1 MDWQMNMNTIFWRL
15 NLIVLSVILIAYY
28 SYLFFDTPHP
38 FWDLSVY
45 ERAVADF
52 QNGTDP
58 YKKHTGL
65 LFIYNPLALRL
76 FFLLDQIS
84 PLRITLLALYGLSF
98 AWIFYELT
106 MLREVN
112 SCSAYNV
119 LEMPSARISRLITA
133 FSAVTIPAM
142 AFGSGIGV
150 TSIASGNLT
159 LYMHLA
165 LIAAF
170 LGWGRESDSRKMF
183 VPILLIPIFSIIKPY
198 FLLYL
203 ALPLLIS
210 DKRKRAFNHAVFAG
224 VVALFFW
231 FGSYYFYAAEYAK
244 FMAALKLQTFGGN
257 DVGYSF
263 FGIFRGLGANDLLAL
278 SSHFAV
284 SAILATGALLYIR
297 SEKSFGHQ
305 LKLLLLY
312 FIFTIANPRM
322 KEYDLFP
329 ALICLFAFLRAVSP
343 RPDLIILIGVL
354 FSSAGYSSYI
364 GNMAELTGVYS
375 DNIGQIIGLLVI
387 GIIFTYQVI
396 LRKNP
401 T

>member
-1 MDWQMNMNTIFWRL
+1 MNMNIIFWRL
-15 NLIVLSVILIAYY
+15 ILIVLSVILIAYY
-28 SYLFFDTPHP
+28 SYIFFDTPHP

-52 QNGTDP
+52 KNGIDP
-58 YKKHTGL
+58 YKKTTGL

-76 FFLLDQIS
+76 FSLLDQIS
-84 PLRITLLALYGLSF
+84 PLRNTLLTLYGLSF
-98 AWIFYELT
+98 SWILCELT

-112 SCSAYNV
+112 STYNV
-119 LEMPSARISRLITA
+119 LEMSSVRISRLITA
-133 FSAVTIPAM
+133 ISAVAIPAT

-170 LGWGRESDSRKMF
+170 LGWGRESDSPRML
-183 VPILLIPIFSIIKPY
+183 VPILLIPVFSIIKPY

-203 ALPLLIS
+203 AIPPLIS
-210 DKRKRAFNHAVFAG
+210 GRSKPACNHAIFAG
-224 VVALFFW
+224 LIALVFW
-231 FGSYYFYAAEYAK
+231 TCSYYFFPDEFAK

-263 FGIFRGLGANDLLAL
+263 FGIFRGLGVNDLMAL
-278 SSHFAV
+278 SLHFAV
-284 SAILATGALLYIR
+284 SAFLATAAVLYIR

-305 LKLLLLY
+305 SKLLLLY
-312 FIFTIANPRM
+312 FIFSIANPRM

-329 ALICLFAFLRAVSP
+329 ALICLFTFLRAISP
-343 RPDLIILIGVL
+343 KPDLIILIGVL
-354 FSSAGYSSYI
+354 FSSVGFSYI
-364 GNMAELTGVYS
+364 DQIAELTGVYS
-375 DNIGQIIGLLVI
+375 DNIGQIIGLLAI
-387 GIIFTYQVI
+387 GIIFTCQVI
-396 LRKNP
+396 MQKNL